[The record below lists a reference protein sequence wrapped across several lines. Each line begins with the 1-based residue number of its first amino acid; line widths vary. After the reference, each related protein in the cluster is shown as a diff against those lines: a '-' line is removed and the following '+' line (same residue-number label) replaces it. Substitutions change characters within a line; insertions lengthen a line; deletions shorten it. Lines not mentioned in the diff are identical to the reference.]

1 MGDVGLLKVENQN
14 QGYIFS
20 INGPVIKAAGNVSFK
35 MREVVLVG
43 KEKLI
48 GEVIELKNN
57 YATIQVHEVT
67 TGLYPGEPVVST
79 GKPLS
84 LKLAPGIIGNIFDG
98 IQRPLGTASE
108 KFGFFI
114 ERGININPLSE
125 NKRWNVQITV
135 KPGDIVTS
143 GMVFAKVQETSLIMH
158 KVMIPYGI
166 EGKVTDIVSDGHY
179 TILDKLI
186 GVTSKN
192 GTHDLTMVQEW
203 TVRQPRPY
211 NKRLLIDRP
220 LITGQRVIDAFF
232 PMAKGGTAAIPGS
245 FGTGK
250 TMTQHQLA
258 KWSDADII
266 FYIGCGERGN
276 EMTEVLEEFPKL
288 IDPRSGKSLM
298 ERTVLIANTSDMPVA
313 AREASIYT
321 GVTMAEYY
329 RDMGYDVAIMVDS
342 TSRWAEALREISGRL
357 EEMPAEEGFPAYL
370 SSRLSEFY
378 GRAGR
383 TINLNNTTGS
393 ISIIGAVSPQSG
405 DFSEPVTQNTKR
417 FIRCFWG
424 LDRNLAYSRHYPAI
438 DWLTSYSEYINP
450 LSNWYKENV
459 NPSFIDYRNELLKIL
474 QEESGYKEIVKLV
487 GGDILPDNQKLILE
501 IGRLIRLSFLQQ
513 DAFHSIDTFVPLKKQ
528 FLMME
533 LILFIYDKCLELLKN
548 ELPIS
553 FIKETGVFEDIV
565 KVKYTIGN
573 DEPEKFDDLKKT
585 TGGKLDQLLINYN
598 K

>member
-1 MGDVGLLKVENQN
+1 MESDNQK
-14 QGYIFS
+14 QGYIYS
-20 INGPVIKAAGNVSFK
+20 IDGPVIKAKGNVLFK

-43 KEKLI
+43 NEKLI

-57 YATIQVHEVT
+57 LTIIQVHETT
-67 TGLYPGEPVVST
+67 TGLTPGEPVVPT

-84 LKLAPGIIGNIFDG
+84 LKLAPGIIGNVFDG
-98 IQRPLGTASE
+98 IQRPLKTASE
-108 KFGFFI
+108 KFGLFI
-114 ERGININPLSE
+114 ERGINLSAL
-125 NKRWNVQITV
+125 NDNFRWPVHITV
-135 KPGDIVTS
+135 KPGDTVTP
-143 GMVFAKVQETSLIMH
+143 GMVFAEVQETSLIMH
-158 KVMIPYGI
+158 KVMIPCHI
-166 EGKVTDIVSDGHY
+166 EGKVSEVVADGYY
-179 TILDKLI
+179 TINDTLI
-186 GVTSKN
+186 NVISKN
-192 GTHDLTMVQEW
+192 KKTHQLPMVQEW
-203 TVRQPRPY
+203 SVRDTRPY
-211 NKRLLIDRP
+211 NKRLLVGRP
-220 LITGQRVIDAFF
+220 LVTGQRVIDSFF

-250 TMTQHQLA
+250 TMTQHQIA
-258 KWSDADII
+258 KWCDADII

-378 GRAGR
+378 GRAGIN
-383 TINLNNTTGS
+383 INLNNTTGS

-417 FIRCFWG
+417 YIRCFWG
-424 LDRNLAYSRHYPAI
+424 LDRSLAYSRHYPAI
-438 DWLTSYSEYINP
+438 DWLSSYSEYINS
-450 LSNWYKENV
+450 LASWYEENV
-459 NPSFIDYRNELLKIL
+459 STSFVKCRNELLKIL
-474 QEESGYKEIVKLV
+474 QEESGFKEIVKLV

-501 IGRLIRLSFLQQ
+501 IGRVIRLSFLQQ
-513 DAFHSIDTFVPLKKQ
+513 DTFHSVDTFVPLKKQ
-528 FLMME
+528 YFMMDIMLFL
-533 LILFIYDKCLELLKN
+533 YNKCLELLN
-548 ELPIS
+548 NQLPIS
-553 FIKETGVFEDIV
+553 LIKETGLFEEVV
-565 KVKYTIGN
+565 KIKYTISN
-573 DEPEKFDDLKKT
+573 DELDKFVVLKK
-585 TGGKLDQLLINYN
+585 KIERELDRLLIDYT
-598 K
+598 KE